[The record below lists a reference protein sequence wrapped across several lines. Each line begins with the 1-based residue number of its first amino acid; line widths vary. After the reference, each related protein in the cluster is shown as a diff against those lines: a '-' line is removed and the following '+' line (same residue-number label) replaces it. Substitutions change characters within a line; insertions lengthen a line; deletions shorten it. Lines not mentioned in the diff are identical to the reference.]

1 LLPGQGAEEQAKQI
15 LLRLLLTT
23 VTGALLVVVAA
34 AMLRSL
40 LLGHEPAALG
50 LALLVIGLGAAI
62 GLLLTLK
69 TLSMPWLRSVEIAV
83 FGMAGAYLTIQCYRS
98 LLALMTRGD
107 PGLMLSGWNWSLML
121 FLLLIITYGIT
132 IPNTWQRAVLV
143 VLPLSLVP
151 LVMGWVLWSR
161 YPEVSDLV
169 RQVDDPGWWVNGMVV
184 LSLGTVLAVFSA
196 YVADRFFHAAF
207 EARLSTMYDLEEK
220 IGRGG
225 MGEVWRARHQT
236 LARPAAVKLIRE
248 EMVAGDDKASAGRV
262 LQRFKRE
269 ARATAALRSPHTVE
283 IYDFGV
289 AKDGTFFYAMEYLDG
304 LDLESM
310 VERFGP
316 LPSERVVYLLRQA
329 CDSLADAHQ
338 NLLTHRDVKPA
349 NIYTC
354 HLGVSYDYVKLL
366 DFGLVSS
373 TVAEDVSL
381 QLTAEDTTSGTPAY
395 MAPEMAVGKNDVDG
409 RADLYALGC
418 VGYWLLTG
426 KQVFEG
432 DTPVAVLVEHVKTA
446 PVPPSQR
453 TEMGVPEDLE
463 RVILKCLEKD
473 PADRYQSAE
482 ELSAAL
488 AACRLPGCWD
498 SARAKEWW
506 GLHLPRAA

>member
-1 LLPGQGAEEQAKQI
+1 LPGQGAEEQAKQI

-23 VTGALLVVVAA
+23 VTGAMLVVAA
-34 AMLRSL
+34 AALLRSL
-40 LLGHEPAALG
+40 VLGHGPAALG

-62 GLLLTLK
+62 GLLVTLK
-69 TLSMPWLRSVEIAV
+69 TMPLAWLRTVEIAV
-83 FGMAGAYLTIQCYRS
+83 FGMVGTYLAIQCYHS
-98 LLALMTRGD
+98 LLVLMARGN
-107 PGLMLSGWNWSLML
+107 PGLMLAGWNWTLML

-151 LVMGWVLWSR
+151 LVMGWVFWSR
-161 YPEVSDLV
+161 YPEIGDML
-169 RQVDDPGWWVNGMVV
+169 RRVDDPGWWINSSVV
-184 LSLGTVLAVFSA
+184 LSMGAVLAVFSA
-196 YVADRFFHAAF
+196 FVADRFFHTAF
-207 EARLSTMYDLEEK
+207 DARLSTMYDLEER

-248 EMVAGDDKASAGRV
+248 EMIASDDKASAGRV

-269 ARATAALRSPHTVE
+269 AKATAALRSPHTVE

-304 LDLESM
+304 LDLESL
-310 VERFGP
+310 VSRFGP
-316 LPSERVVYLLRQA
+316 LPPERVVYLLRQA
-329 CDSLADAHQ
+329 CNSLADAHQ

-349 NIYTC
+349 NIYAC
-354 HLGVSYDYVKLL
+354 QLGVSYDYVKLL

-373 TVAEDVSL
+373 TVTEDVSL

-395 MAPEMAVGKNDVDG
+395 MAPEMAVGKDDVDG

-432 DTPVAVLVEHVKTA
+432 HTPVAVLVEHVKTA

-453 TEMGVPEDLE
+453 TEIEVPADLE
-463 RVILKCLEKD
+463 SVILRCLEKD
-473 PADRYQSAE
+473 PASRYQSAE

-488 AACRLPGCWD
+488 AACQLPGCWD
-498 SARAKEWW
+498 SARAKKWW
-506 GLHLPRAA
+506 ELHVPRAA

>member
-1 LLPGQGAEEQAKQI
+1 M
-15 LLRLLLTT
+15 
-23 VTGALLVVVAA
+23 VTGAMLVVAA
-34 AMLRSL
+34 TALLRSL
-40 LLGHEPAALG
+40 ALAQGSTALG

-62 GLLLTLK
+62 SLLVTLK
-69 TLSMPWLRSVEIAV
+69 TLSLPWLRVIEMAV
-83 FGMAGAYLTIQCYRS
+83 FGMAGAYLVAQSYRS
-98 LLALMTRGD
+98 LLSLLASGD
-107 PGLMLSGWNWSLML
+107 PGLMLSGWNWTLML
-121 FLLLIITYGIT
+121 FLLLTVAYGIT

-143 VLPLSLVP
+143 VLPLSLAP
-151 LVMGWVLWSR
+151 LVTGWVLWTR
-161 YPEVSDLV
+161 HPELGDLV
-169 RQVDDPGWWVNGMVV
+169 RQIDNTGRWINGTVV
-184 LSLGTVLAVFSA
+184 LGAGAVLAVFAA
-196 YVADRFFHAAF
+196 YVVDRYFRTAF

-220 IGRGG
+220 IGHGG

-248 EMVAGDDKASAGRV
+248 EMIASGDKASAGRM

-269 ARATAALRSPHTVE
+269 AKATAALRSPHTVE

-304 LDLESM
+304 LDLETL

-316 LPSERVVYLLRQA
+316 LPAERVVYLLRQA

-338 NLLTHRDVKPA
+338 SLLTHRDVKPA
-349 NIYTC
+349 NIYAC
-354 HLGVSYDYVKLL
+354 QLGVSYDYVKLL

-373 TVAEDVSL
+373 TSPEDVSL
-381 QLTAEDTTSGTPAY
+381 QLTADGTTSGTPAY
-395 MAPEMAVGKNDVDG
+395 MAPEMAVGKDEVDG

-418 VGYWLLTG
+418 VGYWLLTA

-432 DTPVAVLVEHVKTA
+432 ETPVAVLVEHVKTT

-453 TEMGVPEDLE
+453 TEVEVPEDLE

-473 PADRYQSAE
+473 PDDRYQSAE

-488 AACRLPGCWD
+488 AACELPGCWD

-506 GLHLPRAA
+506 DLHLPRAA

>member
-1 LLPGQGAEEQAKQI
+1 ML
-15 LLRLLLTT
+15 
-23 VTGALLVVVAA
+23 VVAA
-34 AMLRSL
+34 AALLRSL
-40 LLGHEPAALG
+40 VLAHGPTALG
-50 LALLVIGLGAAI
+50 IALLVIGLGGAM
-62 GLLLTLK
+62 GLLALLK
-69 TLSMPWLRSVEIAV
+69 NLSLPQLRTIEIAV
-83 FGMAGAYLTIQCYRS
+83 FAMAATYLAVQCFHS
-98 LLALMTRGD
+98 LRAILALD
-107 PGLMLSGWNWSLML
+107 DSGLLLSGWNWSLML
-121 FLLLIITYGIT
+121 FLLLTVTYGIT
-132 IPNTWQRAVLV
+132 IPNTAMRAAFV
-143 VLPLSLVP
+143 VLPLSATP
-151 LVMGWVLWSR
+151 LAMAGILWAR
-161 YPEVSDLV
+161 HPELGGALA
-169 RQVDDPGWWVNGMVV
+169 RIDDSGWWINGMVV
-184 LSLGTVLAVFSA
+184 LFLGAVLAVFAA
-196 YVADRFFHAAF
+196 YVVDRFFHTAF

-220 IGRGG
+220 IGHGG

-248 EMVAGDDKASAGRV
+248 EMIDTDDKASAGRM

-269 ARATAALRSPHTVE
+269 AKATAALRSPHTVE

-289 AKDGTFFYAMEYLDG
+289 ARDGTFFYAMEYLDG

-310 VERFGP
+310 VTRFGP
-316 LPSERVVYLLRQA
+316 LPGERAVYLLRQA
-329 CDSLADAHQ
+329 CDSLADAHR

-349 NIYTC
+349 NIYAC
-354 HLGVSYDYVKLL
+354 QLGVSYDYVKLL

-373 TVAEDVSL
+373 TAAEDVPL

-395 MAPEMAVGKNDVDG
+395 MAPEMAVGKDEVDG

-453 TEMGVPEDLE
+453 TEEIDIPSDLE

-488 AACRLPGCWD
+488 AACELPECWD

-506 GLHLPRAA
+506 DLHLPRAA